1 MGITS
6 STDPKTETFSD
17 PKSQNN
23 EEAPAPAPSE
33 ELGDSSPSEK
43 LGDSSTVWRDPVDS
57 ESDQPQEEGGGGDAD
72 GEEEGE
78 CGFCLFMKGG
88 GCKDSFIAW
97 EECVEKAEKNK
108 EDIVTNCMEVTS
120 MLKKCMDEHS
130 DYYQP
135 ILAAEKAAEA
145 EVKKELEAEKKK
157 EEEEKAEKKKEEE
170 EKISEEEVAAK
181 KQAQG
186 KLRRRIR
193 NLSLCVIRCWRSK
206 TAVKLMMKDLL
217 PSTVWRDPMESVSPN
232 ELKEEEEKAEVNHLL
247 LGKIA
252 LMKLTRTRKIW
263 SLSVWE
269 SFR

>member
-1 MGITS
+1 MGIAS
-6 STDPKTETFSD
+6 STDPKTETFPD

-33 ELGDSSPSEK
+33 ELGDASPSEK

-57 ESDQPQEEGGGGDAD
+57 ESDQPQEGGGGGDAE

-157 EEEEKAEKKKEEE
+157 EEEEK
-170 EKISEEEVAAK
+170 ISEEEVAAK

-186 KLRRRIR
+186 
-193 NLSLCVIRCWRSK
+193 
-206 TAVKLMMKDLL
+206 
-217 PSTVWRDPMESVSPN
+217 
-232 ELKEEEEKAEVNHLL
+232 
-247 LGKIA
+247 
-252 LMKLTRTRKIW
+252 
-263 SLSVWE
+263 
-269 SFR
+269 

>member
-23 EEAPAPAPSE
+23 EEAPPAKFEKLGDASPSTPAPSE
-33 ELGDSSPSEK
+33 ELGDSS
-43 LGDSSTVWRDPVDS
+43 TVWRDPEDS
-57 ESDQPQEEGGGGDAD
+57 ESDEKPEEGGGGDAD

-88 GCKDSFIAW
+88 GCKDSFVAW
-97 EECVEKAEKNK
+97 EECVEAAEKNK

-157 EEEEKAEKKKEEE
+157 EEEEK
-170 EKISEEEVAAK
+170 ISEEEVAAK

-186 KLRRRIR
+186 
-193 NLSLCVIRCWRSK
+193 
-206 TAVKLMMKDLL
+206 
-217 PSTVWRDPMESVSPN
+217 
-232 ELKEEEEKAEVNHLL
+232 
-247 LGKIA
+247 
-252 LMKLTRTRKIW
+252 
-263 SLSVWE
+263 
-269 SFR
+269 